1 MVVHMHTSHI
11 AIIADEIV
19 LVFCRHFNC
28 FTDCAIYFNQNY
40 ADKGSSRG
48 VATLLLDSQLM
59 NLLDDPEQQ
68 AEQPQ
73 LAKAI
78 QQAQDGGVE
87 ISTMLGFYTTW
98 KSQNSRVAKS

>member
-1 MVVHMHTSHI
+1 
-11 AIIADEIV
+11 
-19 LVFCRHFNC
+19 
-28 FTDCAIYFNQNY
+28 
-40 ADKGSSRG
+40 
-48 VATLLLDSQLM
+48 M

-68 AEQPQ
+68 AEHPQ